1 MDALALAVVAML
13 CLAAGAAI
21 GWLAA
26 GRHAVAE
33 TARLR
38 ATVAASQATVAAAR
52 AGEQRLEQA
61 LRSLSHEAIAHNNN
75 AFAQLVAPIRE
86 SLAKVEA
93 QVGEVERERV
103 ASYAGLREQVLN
115 MHRTSEQL
123 RVETSQLVAALRAP
137 QVRGR
142 WGEHQLRRIVE
153 VAGMVEH
160 CDFTEQATSTTSDG
174 TLRPDLVV
182 TLAGGKNVV
191 VDAKVPF
198 SAYLEAMESRDEK
211 HRATRLDAHA
221 RHLRSH
227 VDALGSK
234 AYWERFDPS
243 PEFVV
248 LFVPA
253 DTFLDAALQR
263 EPMLLEHAFGR
274 NVVVATPSTLIAL
287 LRTIAY
293 TWRQEAL
300 AANAAQVH
308 ALGRELHS
316 RIATMGGHLGRLG
329 SSLNTAVCRYNEAI
343 GSVEGRVLVTARK
356 FADLHVTTESL
367 DTPNQVEVVGKQ
379 LQAPELI
386 ASESEFLIAIDE
398 RHAAP

>member
-1 MDALALAVVAML
+1 MEALGVVIALL
-13 CLAAGAAI
+13 CLALGAAL

-26 GRHAVAE
+26 RSRSAAE
-33 TARLR
+33 LAGLQATLR
-38 ATVAASQATVAAAR
+38 AAQ
-52 AGEQRLEQA
+52 AGEERLEQS
-61 LRSLSHEAIAHNNN
+61 LRALSHEAIAQNNT
-75 AFAQLVAPIRE
+75 AFAQLITPIRE

-93 QVGEVERERV
+93 QVSEVEHERLT
-103 ASYAGLREQVLN
+103 AYAGLREQVLN

-160 CDFTEQATSTTSDG
+160 CDFVEQATSTTADG

-182 TLAGGKNVV
+182 TLAGSKHVV

-198 SAYLEAMESRDEK
+198 AAYLEAMEARDE
-211 HRATRLDAHA
+211 RQRNTRLDAHA

-227 VDALGSK
+227 VDALSSK

-263 EPMLLEHAFGR
+263 EPALLEHAFGR
-274 NVVVATPSTLIAL
+274 NVVIATPSTLVAL

-300 AANAAQVH
+300 AANAAEVH
-308 ALGRELHS
+308 ALGRELHA

-329 SSLNTAVCRYNEAI
+329 SSLNAAVARYNEAI
-343 GSVEGRVLVTARK
+343 GSLEGRVLVTARK
-356 FADLHVTTESL
+356 FSDLQVTTDSL
-367 DTPNQVEVVGKQ
+367 ETPKQVEVVGRQ

-386 ASESEFLIAIDE
+386 ASENEFLVAIDQ